1 MTSQGKSP
9 GIIEVGKA
17 LRTDH
22 EARFGASLSYAS
34 RDGSFGVETPQ
45 VLDNSMLKDDEE
57 IVILS
62 DRSCNDGKCG
72 YTRPGGLAYRK
83 SPQPLISSINLILC
97 RRVGW
102 RP

>member
-1 MTSQGKSP
+1 MTSQGESSD
-9 GIIEVGKA
+9 IIIMGKA
-17 LRTDH
+17 LRTEH
-22 EARFGASLSYAS
+22 GTRFGASLSYAS

-45 VLDNSMLKDDEE
+45 VLGNSMLKDNEE

-83 SPQPLISSINLILC
+83 VTS
-97 RRVGW
+97 
-102 RP
+102 RPSV

>member
-1 MTSQGKSP
+1 MTSQGKSIA
-9 GIIEVGKA
+9 IIHVRKA

-22 EARFGASLSYAS
+22 RARFGASLSYAS

-45 VLDNSMLKDDEE
+45 VLSNSMLKDNEE

-83 SPQPLISSINLILC
+83 SPHSLMFSIF
-97 RRVGW
+97 
-102 RP
+102 